1 MVKAVYTQEERTLIN
16 TKRNGWEA
24 AEWAMLALLM
34 LAFLL
39 RVVALDAQGLW
50 ADEMATVVISER
62 DWAGVI
68 KWVIDDRV
76 HPPLYYLLTSPWM
89 ALGRGEAWLRY
100 PSAMWGVL
108 ATALGYAL
116 GKRLHGRRVGVTGA
130 ALLVLSPLLLWHS
143 RDARMYAMLT
153 ALTIGSS
160 YFFVRLWDGARRRDW
175 VGYVIFSLMAVYT
188 HHFAVW
194 IMLAQ
199 FVFIALARRHYPQ
212 ALKAWTLGAGLVGML
227 YAPWILTILSGEG
240 LRRAGI
246 SWVPAAGL
254 LDPLWTLFTFLLGHS
269 ADPFNPVFYLAFLP
283 ALGLLAFAVIRFFG
297 EREASLGYLLA
308 WLFVPLAMVWIIS
321 LDWPL
326 PEKRAIYMDRFMIGQ
341 MPAFL
346 LLIAWGLERLARWR
360 RWAWAM
366 GLALILV
373 PTLFS
378 VHGLYCD
385 VRYWK
390 EDWRGVIT
398 YIDEHSQGRDLLLI
412 TPAQYHI
419 LYYYRPDVPWDEVPL
434 FLGDDEKEAEVYLA
448 DEMPRKMAEIAA
460 RADRMWYVV
469 PTPVVNAH
477 LFVYD
482 REAKARERVAADAVK
497 GWLDKH
503 YSLSEERQFPGVYL
517 VCYRLKE

>member
-1 MVKAVYTQEERTLIN
+1 
-16 TKRNGWEA
+16 
-24 AEWAMLALLM
+24 MLALLM

-100 PSAMWGVL
+100 PSAMWGYPSAMWGVL

-130 ALLVLSPLLLWHS
+130 ALLVLSPLLLCLSPLLLWHS

-346 LLIAWGLERLARWR
+346 LLIAWGLERLARCVGNGPGAHPRPYPILCTRTVLRCALLERGLARCDNLHGRTSPGTRYRCSSVMMKKKPKCTWRMRCRGKWR
-360 RWAWAM
+360 R
-366 GLALILV
+366 
-373 PTLFS
+373 
-378 VHGLYCD
+378 
-385 VRYWK
+385 
-390 EDWRGVIT
+390 
-398 YIDEHSQGRDLLLI
+398 
-412 TPAQYHI
+412 
-419 LYYYRPDVPWDEVPL
+419 
-434 FLGDDEKEAEVYLA
+434 
-448 DEMPRKMAEIAA
+448 
-460 RADRMWYVV
+460 
-469 PTPVVNAH
+469 
-477 LFVYD
+477 
-482 REAKARERVAADAVK
+482 
-497 GWLDKH
+497 
-503 YSLSEERQFPGVYL
+503 SLSAPIGCGTLCPR
-517 VCYRLKE
+517 RW